1 MEELSTDVLLSIED
15 INTEEAIPIQLNT
28 EAKIKIANAIIN
40 SIFELGILE
49 FKLIC
54 ILASQKFDDDEKV
67 YRVSANVLGELMNLS
82 QKNRYTQLHCI
93 CCKLLKSG
101 VQVFVRKNKNKIAWL
116 GTPWFNFIFY
126 DEGVIYFSF
135 HPLIRPYI
143 TMLKSAYVTSSRDLF
158 IAFRSIYS
166 LRLYLILRMWFN
178 MGHKTK
184 TLTIENLKMLFCN
197 SIKYNSVTD
206 FIRFCVLPAI
216 AEIEKLSSLR
226 VKVIPIKTKAKIT
239 KITFVITEVVDTVAV
254 IDDKSDEKE
263 RLARELMERC
273 RCSERTIKKHLAE
286 HSPERIIRWAEYT
299 LSRDGIRNRAAYLTE
314 LLKKDYED
322 SEPAVTEPPK
332 LAETPVPVPE
342 QIEPSKEE
350 NGEKAECSQLLTEI
364 QSLTAE
370 EQEKIYLMVLDYCSQ
385 TKNKI
390 LGRVFRLNGVAGCVT
405 NESVS
410 GSYAQ
415 ILREIRGISN
425 DETSQR

>member
-1 MEELSTDVLLSIED
+1 MEELSTAVLLSIED

-158 IAFRSIYS
+158 IGFRSIYS

-178 MGHKTK
+178 MGHQTK

-197 SIKYNSVTD
+197 SVKYNSVTD

-216 AEIEKLSSLR
+216 AEIEKLSSLS

-239 KITFVITEVVDTVAV
+239 KITFEITEVVDTVAV
-254 IDDKSDEKE
+254 IDDKTDEKE
-263 RLARELMERC
+263 RLACELMARC
-273 RCSERTIKKHLAE
+273 KCSERTIKKHLAE

-299 LSRDGIRNRAAYLTE
+299 LARDGIRNPAAYLSSM
-314 LLKKDYED
+314 LKKSYEEG
-322 SEPAVTEPPK
+322 EPAMAEPPK
-332 LAETPVPVPE
+332 LVETSLPE
-342 QIEPSKEE
+342 QIEPSEE
-350 NGEKAECSQLLTEI
+350 EKAENAKVSELLDEI
-364 QSLTAE
+364 RSMTSE
-370 EQEKIYLMVLDYCSQ
+370 EQERVYCAVLDYCKK
-385 TKNKI
+385 TEKI
-390 LGRVFRLNGVAGCVT
+390 VFFNLFKTIGVAGCINNNSINRSFLHFVRLMRRDL
-405 NESVS
+405 S
-410 GSYAQ
+410 
-415 ILREIRGISN
+415 
-425 DETSQR
+425 DKTS

>member
-1 MEELSTDVLLSIED
+1 MEELSTAVLLSIED

-158 IAFRSIYS
+158 IGFRSIYS

-178 MGHKTK
+178 MGHQTK

-197 SIKYNSVTD
+197 SVKYNSVTD

-216 AEIEKLSSLR
+216 AEIEKLSSLS

-239 KITFVITEVVDTVAV
+239 KITFEITEEVDTVAV
-254 IDDKSDEKE
+254 IDDKTDEKE
-263 RLARELMERC
+263 RLARELMVRC
-273 RCSERTIKKHLAE
+273 KCSERTIKKHLAE

-299 LSRDGIRNRAAYLTE
+299 LARDGIRNPAAYLSSM
-314 LLKKDYED
+314 LKKSYEEG
-322 SEPAVTEPPK
+322 EPAMAEPPK
-332 LAETPVPVPE
+332 LVETSVPE
-342 QIEPSKEE
+342 QIEPSEE
-350 NGEKAECSQLLTEI
+350 EKAENAKVSELLDEI
-364 QSLTAE
+364 RSMTSE
-370 EQEKIYLMVLDYCSQ
+370 EQERVYCAVLDYCKK
-385 TKNKI
+385 TEKI
-390 LGRVFRLNGVAGCVT
+390 VFFNLFKTIGVAGCINNNSINRSFLHFVRLMRRDL
-405 NESVS
+405 S
-410 GSYAQ
+410 
-415 ILREIRGISN
+415 
-425 DETSQR
+425 DKTS